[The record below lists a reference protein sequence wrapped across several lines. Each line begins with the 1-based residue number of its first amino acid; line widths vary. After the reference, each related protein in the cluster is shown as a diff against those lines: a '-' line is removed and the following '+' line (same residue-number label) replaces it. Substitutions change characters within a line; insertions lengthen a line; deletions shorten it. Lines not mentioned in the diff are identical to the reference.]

1 MTLSIPSRP
10 QIEGSVA
17 FMSDLHL
24 DGSARDD
31 HVITCLASL
40 QGRIEHLF
48 LVGDIF
54 DFNLGYKDTLYR
66 RFFRFYRALAD
77 LVDRG
82 VQLSVFTG
90 NHDPDPCP
98 LLTQEF
104 GGSLY
109 TGPTE
114 FLIRGRVVRVEHG
127 DQADPHPLKR
137 RICAAV
143 RSPSLRWLARRL
155 PPSIADQIATL
166 YKGQH
171 LSITPP
177 LPPQIHQRWVELLKG
192 DVDLWV
198 MGHYHRAMALPS
210 PLISAAP
217 LPSALSPNLVVLGD
231 WVRLNTLLLWED
243 SPQLMR
249 WSSPDLTPL
258 PLGDHTDHLCGA

>member
-1 MTLSIPSRP
+1 LTRPTPSRP
-10 QIEGSVA
+10 QIDGPVA

-24 DGSARDD
+24 DGSPRDER
-31 HVITCLASL
+31 IIACLNSL

-54 DFNLGYKDTLYR
+54 DFNLGYQDTLYR

-98 LLTQEF
+98 LLTQEL
-104 GGSLY
+104 GGALY
-109 TGPTE
+109 TAPTE
-114 FLIRGRVVRVEHG
+114 FLIQGRVVLVEHG

-137 RICAAV
+137 RVCAAV

-155 PPSIADQIATL
+155 SPSIAHHIATL
-166 YKGQH
+166 YKGH
-171 LSITPP
+171 NRSVTPP
-177 LPPQIHQRWVELLKG
+177 LPLQIHKRWLELIKG
-192 DVDLWV
+192 DLDLWI

-210 PLISAAP
+210 PDPHPHSTS
-217 LPSALSPNLVVLGD
+217 PSLVVLGD
-231 WVRLNTLLLWED
+231 WIRLNTFLLWED

-249 WSSPDLTPL
+249 WSSPDILPL
-258 PLGDHTDHLCGA
+258 PLGDHTDHLCGT